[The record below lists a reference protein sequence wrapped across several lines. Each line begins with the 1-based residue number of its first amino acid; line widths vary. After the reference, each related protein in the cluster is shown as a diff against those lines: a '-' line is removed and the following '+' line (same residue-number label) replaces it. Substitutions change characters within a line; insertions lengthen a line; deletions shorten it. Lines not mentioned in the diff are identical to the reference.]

1 MRLRSVSDLTA
12 WPASSRRLSWVSNL
26 AARAAIS
33 RGFKGNDGW
42 LVDAYLVCRRAALE
56 PVPTDESQCQRD
68 EYRGEPRNRSS
79 RHSAHVL
86 SELHL
91 LYLMS
96 SNACVNRHRRTAC
109 RRRHHENYGVSYW
122 LLGV

>member
-12 WPASSRRLSWVSNL
+12 WPASSRRLIWVSNL
-26 AARAAIS
+26 AARAATP
-33 RGFKGNDGW
+33 RGVNGNDRW

-56 PVPTDESQCQRD
+56 RVPTDESQCQRD
-68 EYRGEPRNRSS
+68 EYRGEPRNWSS

-86 SELHL
+86 SELHS

-96 SNACVNRHRRTAC
+96 SNARVNRHGRTAG

-122 LLGV
+122 